1 MSSSNQDSLLS
12 ANIDKRGFSVPKNL
26 IWIVGGIVIASVVIV
41 MFVQISMAGNQA
53 PKQQQLKSQA
63 DTATVP
69 SVETIER
76 IAGEQ
81 TDAGK
86 RQNAEEAKRL
96 QEVERAKLQAEND
109 KGKNSPLPGG
119 GGGESFPAVDKSGN
133 IALPVPLGTPQQS
146 GSDPR
151 IEAAARENLIRAAP
165 IMAINDSSDTLQ
177 NLNGGNSKISGMAKI
192 SDLQTEQAEGRAQ
205 AQEKINSLLGMGAGS
220 PGQTTASKGKLENDW
235 LKETRPW
242 RRVTS
247 LLADMRQPRAS
258 S

>member
-1 MSSSNQDSLLS
+1 M
-12 ANIDKRGFSVPKNL
+12 IKGGFSVPKNL

-109 KGKNSPLPGG
+109 KGKKILLSQ
-119 GGGESFPAVDKSGN
+119 EAV
-133 IALPVPLGTPQQS
+133 
-146 GSDPR
+146 
-151 IEAAARENLIRAAP
+151 
-165 IMAINDSSDTLQ
+165 
-177 NLNGGNSKISGMAKI
+177 
-192 SDLQTEQAEGRAQ
+192 
-205 AQEKINSLLGMGAGS
+205 AGS
-220 PGQTTASKGKLENDW
+220 RFPRS
-235 LKETRPW
+235 
-242 RRVTS
+242 TS
-247 LLADMRQPRAS
+247 LEILRCLFH
-258 S
+258 